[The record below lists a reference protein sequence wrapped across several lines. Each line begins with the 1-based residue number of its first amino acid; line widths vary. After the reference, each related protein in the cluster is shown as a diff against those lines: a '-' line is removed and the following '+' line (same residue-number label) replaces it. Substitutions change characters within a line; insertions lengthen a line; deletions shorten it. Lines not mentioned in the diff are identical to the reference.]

1 MNLLQWFF
9 FSFQKHH
16 GSWWRLASGPAT
28 VGQNFSR
35 TQTVDTA
42 GQTHEDVG
50 MDGPE
55 TDGLQQRSN
64 PGQQQLKS
72 FLKKSKKVKH
82 GYMATR
88 VIQ

>member
-1 MNLLQWFF
+1 M
-9 FSFQKHH
+9 
-16 GSWWRLASGPAT
+16 
-28 VGQNFSR
+28 
-35 TQTVDTA
+35 DTA
-42 GQTHEDVG
+42 GQAHEDVKMG
-50 MDGPE
+50 GPE

-88 VIQ
+88 VIQW